1 MDNSKTTTQPKAVVK
16 VAKVKKVRKPN
27 INFVISPKGADA
39 KVADLVKAY
48 NQKNVAFFLATKT
61 KESAEKLVTLK
72 KAKYSDYTKL
82 RSILK
87 NKIDFTKEAPSYV
100 NFAEIVKVAAVA

>member
-1 MDNSKTTTQPKAVVK
+1 MENTKTTTQPKAVAE
-16 VAKVKKVRKPN
+16 VAKAKKVNVPN

-39 KVADLVKAY
+39 KVTDLVKAY
-48 NQKNVAFFLATKT
+48 NQKNVAWFLAVKT
-61 KESAEKLVTLK
+61 KAPAEKVTSLK

-87 NKIDFTKEAPSYV
+87 NKVDFTKDAPSYV
-100 NFAEIVKVAAVA
+100 NFAEVMKVVA